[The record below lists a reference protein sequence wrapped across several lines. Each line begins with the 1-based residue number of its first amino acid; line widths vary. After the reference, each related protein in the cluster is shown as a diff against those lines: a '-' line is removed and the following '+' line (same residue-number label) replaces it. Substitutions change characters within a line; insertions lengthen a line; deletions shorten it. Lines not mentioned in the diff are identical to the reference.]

1 MKYYFTGED
10 NKIDLEINKINDFL
24 WSVGG
29 KDFFVRKNCGKY
41 FYSYDQISWHKLS
54 IPKFSGQI
62 LTNRESF
69 ESFRGFIPSGLGG
82 DESGSLITK
91 MPGKVIK
98 VMAQMNQKVLKG
110 DTLLILE
117 AMKME
122 NEIKATQ
129 DGIVQNIFVS
139 AGQNIEAGTKML
151 ELS

>member
-1 MKYYFTGED
+1 MKYYFNGD
-10 NKIDLEINKINDFL
+10 NTKTELEINKVSDTT
-24 WSVGG
+24 WSVG
-29 KDFFVRKNCGKY
+29 KKNFFVRKNCGKY
-41 FYSYDQISWHKLS
+41 FYSQDNISWNKLS
-54 IPKFSGQI
+54 IPKFEGQI
-62 LTNRESF
+62 LTNLESF

-82 DESGSLITK
+82 EEAGSLITK

-98 VMAQMNQKVLKG
+98 IVVEPNQSVAKG

-129 DGIVQNIFVS
+129 DGVVQNIFVI

-151 ELS
+151 EII